1 MPLPVDNGDGPWESF
16 LPSIHA
22 CVWEGDLCCFS
33 WKLSVLRALCL
44 PLQNT
49 KARDKVFQSLPF
61 GHILFSRQCLHF
73 NNEFQACVL
82 SESLMEMSPPS
93 PHVRP
98 ATSGSPQVWT
108 IHEFF
113 LATLHSGFEH
123 RDRFGKLV
131 FLCHVRSHTNDEQ
144 LIKRDNFSK
153 TNQPTDLHWLL

>member
-82 SESLMEMSPPS
+82 SESLMEYAENVTSKPPCQTCNI
-93 PHVRP
+93 RI
-98 ATSGSPQVWT
+98 ATSVNHTW
-108 IHEFF
+108 IF

-123 RDRFGKLV
+123 KDRFGKLV

-144 LIKRDNFSK
+144 LIKRDNFF
-153 TNQPTDLHWLL
+153 